1 MITVIYDGH
10 CDFCKSCVA
19 WAKNRA
25 QLNAIPNQ
33 QLILSE
39 YGLTQEQVEKSVVV
53 ISDKTYFGAKA
64 VAQVLMVTDN
74 SVLSKLIR
82 ILGPVSEIGYKYI
95 AAHRDGFVVKVIHWL
110 IKRNLRRK

>member
-33 QLILSE
+33 QLDLSE
-39 YGLTQEQVEKSVVV
+39 YGMTQDQVEKSVVV
-53 ISDKTYFGAKA
+53 INDKTYFGAAA
-64 VAQVLMVTDN
+64 VAQVLNVTGN
-74 SVLSKLIR
+74 SVLSKLII
-82 ILGPVSEIGYKYI
+82 ILGPISEIGYKYI
-95 AAHRDGFVVKVIHWL
+95 AAHRDGSLVKSINWF

>member
-33 QLILSE
+33 QLVLSE
-39 YGLTQEQVEKSVVV
+39 YGLTQDQVEKSVVV
-53 ISDKTYFGAKA
+53 ISDKTYFGAAA
-64 VAQVLMVTDN
+64 VAQVLNVTGN
-74 SVLSKLIR
+74 SVSSNLIR
-82 ILGPVSEIGYKYI
+82 ILGPISEFGYKYI
-95 AAHRDGFVVKVIHWL
+95 AAHRDGFLVKSIHWF
-110 IKRNLRRK
+110 INRNLRRK